1 MAELE
6 QKKLSELRVVD
17 LKVELEK
24 RDIDVVGVKAVLV
37 KKLSKALSDEG
48 HDPEKYL
55 FTVDPKGG
63 TPLKKKKEDNGKEHN
78 EEEHN
83 DNVKSNQEKKT
94 VPVKKETEESVD
106 EDEELTRL
114 LQADDDDKNESS
126 TTPAQEESTKKAD
139 AKNEE
144 SSEDNKVSIK
154 KEEKPNDDVKS
165 DEKVKSEMKAKES
178 DKINVKKVENEE
190 KKSKNDDD
198 TKIKEEK
205 KELKTNTDMKEVV
218 KDDSCKEEEISEDD
232 KKDVKEDT
240 EKEELDK
247 EEIEES
253 MEEGE
258 CSKDEKEDDV
268 EEAGDDDADA
278 KTIGSEKGMDDEIE
292 IKLEDKSDING
303 LDAEDSIHLT
313 IGEDEEKL
321 MAGEDDL
328 IEKKDVKEERSSGR
342 GSKKQESSTRKTGD
356 PRQISPDKGNDD
368 KGKKSN
374 YKNLWV
380 SGLSSIT
387 RATDLKQVF
396 SKLGKVVAAK
406 VVTNAKTPGARCYGF
421 VTMAT
426 SEDAQ
431 NCIKGLNLTELHGR
445 LISVEAV
452 ANKPNAA
459 SKKPEEK
466 RKAES
471 PHRRPDE
478 KKRKKESSEALVPP
492 GTEEARP
499 ENGSG
504 PVEETVGENQAV
516 STRPASSAG
525 GDGSEKGGSS
535 RTSRR
540 GSERDRQEHSRPSS
554 RRPREHLH
562 GEPGVL
568 SFEQIKEERERQ
580 RRREKERALREEER
594 RRREERDRQR
604 VIEMRQRDE
613 ALRLEREREKIRIER
628 ERLERERVELLRLER
643 ERLEREKED
652 LKRQQL
658 KLEEARRSKRTLST
672 SRDAYDD
679 RKRVAAESRRYEAEH
694 VSSHSMRY
702 PERGSSSSAPYRSSR
717 DERERRGEE
726 SSHRTKSDT
735 TRISHRDR
743 YEPPSKGEH
752 RYGSESWMP
761 GGSSTSSVSKGYGSH
776 TSSSSGREVGSSWV
790 GMPGDRKGPGDLP
803 SSHWSRSAT
812 QSDRWVTGSGG
823 GGAMVGS
830 GSSASRGAS
839 GLLPHPVGPS
849 NMMGGPMSMGSMSTY
864 PQSAGDRFDA
874 YKPMGSMTRKY

>member
-1 MAELE
+1 MANSCVNQLN
-6 QKKLSELRVVD
+6 
-17 LKVELEK
+17 
-24 RDIDVVGVKAVLV
+24 VK
-37 KKLSKALSDEG
+37 E
-48 HDPEKYL
+48 
-55 FTVDPKGG
+55 
-63 TPLKKKKEDNGKEHN
+63 KEDNGKEHN
-78 EEEHN
+78 EEEQN
-83 DNVKSNQEKKT
+83 TDIAKSIQEKT
-94 VPVKKETEESVD
+94 PAPVKKVPDETMDEDDELTKLLQGDDEEIDDNNAESTPAATTEE
-106 EDEELTRL
+106 
-114 LQADDDDKNESS
+114 ES
-126 TTPAQEESTKKAD
+126 AKKTD
-139 AKNEE
+139 IKSEP
-144 SSEDNKVSIK
+144 SSEENKNCEK
-154 KEEKPNDDVKS
+154 KEDKTNVTSSNEIREIEKDKLGVKTKES
-165 DEKVKSEMKAKES
+165 EKVFVKKDEKEERKSTSPENINKDES
-178 DKINVKKVENEE
+178 
-190 KKSKNDDD
+190 
-198 TKIKEEK
+198 
-205 KELKTNTDMKEVV
+205 KELKTSTQNKDAEKEEA
-218 KDDSCKEEEISEDD
+218 CKEEEAGEEGDH
-232 KKDVKEDT
+232 KKDVKEDN

-247 EEIEES
+247 DEIEES

-258 CSKDEKEDDV
+258 CSKDEKEDDGD
-268 EEAGDDDADA
+268 EAGEDDTDV
-278 KTIGSEKGMDDEIE
+278 KTIGSEKGMEDEIE
-292 IKLEDKSDING
+292 LKLEDKSDING

-321 MAGEDDL
+321 MAGEDDV
-328 IEKKDVKEERSSGR
+328 IEKKDLKEERSSGR
-342 GSKKQESSTRKTGD
+342 GSKKQESSSRKTGD
-356 PRQISPDKGNDD
+356 PRHISPDKGNDD

-396 SKLGKVVAAK
+396 SKLGKVVGAK

-452 ANKPNAA
+452 ANKPNAT

-471 PHRRPDE
+471 PHRRIEE
-478 KKRKKESSEALVPP
+478 KKRKKELTEALVPP

-504 PVEETVGENQAV
+504 PGEEVVVGEIQIGG
-516 STRPASSAG
+516 TRPASSVG

-540 GSERDRQEHSRPSS
+540 GSERDRHEHSRPSS
-554 RRPREHLH
+554 RRPRDHLH

-604 VIEMRQRDE
+604 IIEMRQRDE
-613 ALRLEREREKIRIER
+613 AVRLEREREKIRIER

-658 KLEEARRSKRTLST
+658 KLEEARRNKRTLSS

-702 PERGSSSSAPYRSSR
+702 PERSSSSSAPYRSSR
-717 DERERRGEE
+717 DERERRGTGEE

-735 TRISHRDR
+735 SRISHRDR
-743 YEPPSKGEH
+743 YEAPSKGEH

-761 GGSSTSSVSKGYGSH
+761 GASSTSSVSKGYSH
-776 TSSSSGREVGSSWV
+776 TSSSSGREVGGSSWV

-812 QSDRWVTGSGG
+812 QSERWVTGSGG

-830 GSSASRGAS
+830 GGSSASRGAS

-874 YKPMGSMTRKY
+874 YKPLGSMARKY